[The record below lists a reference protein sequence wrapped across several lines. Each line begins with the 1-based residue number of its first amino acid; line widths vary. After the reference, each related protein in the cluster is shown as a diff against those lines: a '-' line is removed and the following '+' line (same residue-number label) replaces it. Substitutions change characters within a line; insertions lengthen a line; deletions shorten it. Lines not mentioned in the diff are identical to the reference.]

1 MTDEDF
7 LVTIEFYSGGKLLA
21 SVWSRGY
28 PAYQTGQQIT
38 LELIPT
44 RREKTRRPSHDFT
57 QKAYVVE
64 NVHHY
69 VRQVESG
76 AESDF
81 FLKMDVML
89 SELKDEKAEE
99 E

>member
-1 MTDEDF
+1 M
-7 LVTIEFYSGGKLLA
+7 
-21 SVWSRGY
+21 
-28 PAYQTGQQIT
+28 
-38 LELIPT
+38 ELIPT

-64 NVHHY
+64 GVHHF

-76 AESDF
+76 AESDY

-89 SELKDEKAEE
+89 SEMKDEKAEQD
-99 E
+99 